1 MLGRAMGLN
10 QFEQRLERLVEGVF
24 AKTFRSGLKPV
35 ELARRLTREMDLHRV
50 VGVSGLIAPNR
61 FGIAISPSDY
71 EQFES
76 YAEALTR
83 ELSDAVRAHAREET
97 YAFVGPVHVELN
109 ADEGVGVGEFLV
121 ASEIV
126 EAPGGAT
133 VGSLSL
139 SDGTRVGIGEEPV
152 SIGRLPECDVV
163 LGDPNVSRRH
173 AEIRRQGTGFVVVDL
188 GSTNG
193 TRVNGAGVKERRLN
207 DGDEITVGG
216 TKIRFEAS

>member
-1 MLGRAMGLN
+1 MGLN

-50 VGVSGLIAPNR
+50 VGVSGLIAPNH
-61 FGIAISPSDY
+61 FDIAISPSDY

-97 YAFVGPVHVELN
+97 YAFVGPVHVEIN

-126 EAPGGAT
+126 EAPGGAA

-139 SDGTRVGIGEEPV
+139 TDGTRIGIGEEPV
-152 SIGRLPECDVV
+152 TIGRLPECDVI